1 MHPKHTKVI
10 LNSDNDIFANLKLG
24 YHFHGQDNQVL
35 YYTLIS
41 SGKNKPPRFIFII
54 LFIYYQS
61 GINWF
66 YDCRFT
72 MTDPTIF
79 RTGDIVEVQSTI
91 SIVPVKKDRY
101 RMVINL
107 RALAMLDSGP
117 SMVSRAFKQRKYRIN
132 PQINPQKAD
141 CQWSKAFITQAPSI
155 KASIKH
161 KVGYTDFDDEVTDTR
176 HKISNMGMNGGD

>member
-1 MHPKHTKVI
+1 
-10 LNSDNDIFANLKLG
+10 
-24 YHFHGQDNQVL
+24 
-35 YYTLIS
+35 
-41 SGKNKPPRFIFII
+41 
-54 LFIYYQS
+54 
-61 GINWF
+61 
-66 YDCRFT
+66 

-91 SIVPVKKDRY
+91 SIVAVRKDRY

-141 CQWSKAFITQAPSI
+141 CQRSKAFITQAPSI
-155 KASIKH
+155 KASIKR